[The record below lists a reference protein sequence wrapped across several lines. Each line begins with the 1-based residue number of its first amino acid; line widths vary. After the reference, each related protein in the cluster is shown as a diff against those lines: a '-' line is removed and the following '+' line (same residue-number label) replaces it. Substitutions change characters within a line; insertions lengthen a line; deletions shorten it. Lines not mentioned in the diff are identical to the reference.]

1 MAALDC
7 AAEREAELDALPL
20 PLAAALAEATAVLAP
35 DAEGSAE
42 AVLTALAVGRP
53 ERDTV
58 LVREVLAEPAEDT
71 EGKLL

>member
-20 PLAAALAEATAVLAP
+20 PLAAAL
-35 DAEGSAE
+35 AEGSAE